1 MERRQRTRPSDAFA
15 ELPGCVV
22 RDGEFRYSPC
32 VGRVPAC
39 CRSYSMA
46 QYFFQVSNGPD
57 LGPMSAEEFQQRL
70 AAGEIKDATMVWRS
84 GMGDWST
91 YRALC
96 AAEKAVAPASP
107 PASATPASP
116 RKAKASPAAAAPK
129 PKFLA
134 CGACGQEWPDTLLF
148 AGICGSCKNRQKA
161 EADKGRKMPGAGT
174 SLTGWIFIAVS
185 IVCAVGLV
193 YRIIHPLPP
202 PPKGKVKELTEPAKY
217 GR

>member
-1 MERRQRTRPSDAFA
+1 M
-15 ELPGCVV
+15 V
-22 RDGEFRYSPC
+22 
-32 VGRVPAC
+32 
-39 CRSYSMA
+39 
-46 QYFFQVSNGPD
+46 QYFCKVRNGPD
-57 LGPMSAEEFQQRL
+57 LGPMSTDEFQQRL
-70 AAGEIKDATMVWRS
+70 EAGEIKDETMVWHS

-96 AAEKAVAPASP
+96 AAEKGVAPASP
-107 PASATPASP
+107 QASATPASP

-161 EADKGRKMPGAGT
+161 EADKGKKVAGGGT
-174 SLTGWIFIAVS
+174 SLIGWFFIALAIVS
-185 IVCAVGLV
+185 AVGMA
-193 YRIIHPLPP
+193 YRIAHPLPTA
-202 PPKGKVKELTEPAKY
+202 PKEKVKELTESAKY